1 MLSIDF
7 EVHCNITFFNTLGE
21 FYVRYIVSKRKDSST
36 GRRWQRLAGL
46 ILAVVVLLAAGYLP
60 VMAQETSLEPLD
72 SAWKNVI
79 VPKHRAIVSFM
90 NSDWGITTFRGQ
102 DEEIKSGTLDAFY
115 GKDVLTTTAGS
126 LVLSGSDSSRVFS
139 MAQAPGTVRQTVTLE
154 EGKDFMGMNTFDDVP
169 TGVFCSS
176 YFTMLDSDGDTTEFW
191 MELTGTVEKTGETG
205 RIGRVKLTGIPR
217 PYYKYKFNADGSH
230 VYAPTLDKSRAHD
243 MLAWDWDEDGYTD
256 WLVSYVSNPSGEKDH
271 KNMKVIF
278 VFIDGLS
285 LYKASKGEGS
295 VNFWYNKDVEYTTGG
310 DVIGGLTTRKPPNS
324 VRTAIGD
331 MDGDGKP
338 EVALYYTKV
347 QGTTGMTHNNHMK
360 ILQLAYNGVADP
372 TWSWF
377 YEKGEDIGKWHVQY
391 DSVAVAMGDL
401 DGDGKAELAVLH
413 GNADVSNGPSTLYLD
428 VYKIVETK
436 IKKMVEGENVG
447 ETAEMPKDKEAAPG
461 LEAAIDDLDGDGIGE
476 LVWVETYAKAAYK
489 LNVVV
494 AKWPS
499 GFDGSMK
506 KYSTDLVDLVN
517 SWTLDETYPRF
528 SMSVGRFIYPEKDTL
543 QKQIGLVTTASGSS
557 GKLGLRWG
565 IFEWDS
571 SGMKVLGSGNQ
582 SNGMKESNVVPSLVA
597 ADLDRGSMIL
607 GKPSGFTVYDSI
619 EPIFITQAPP
629 KHWDVLSIDGE
640 EKIMDAFSVL
650 KGYSTTMNGKT
661 SDSYGESTTK
671 SSSGS
676 WGGSA
681 GLSVMKNHLIKP
693 STKVFDVALE
703 YAGTTAAQN
712 TKSKTVTTSFALEFT
727 AEYDDQ
733 IYYRAN
739 THDVWRYP
747 VLAPRSQAFA
757 VDDDGVSYR
766 RFIQF
771 IVPKVINSSFSPT
784 AGRFVDWYEPRH
796 NGLNLFSYP
805 RKLEQTRDFP
815 LGKET
820 KDPKDLWKDI
830 NGVVLSRS
838 TGQIM
843 GNPDSS
849 EATFTIESKE
859 HTDTLKSLKN
869 TISGYANL
877 NLPAVGKLMFT
888 TLGNFSLNGDGTWGT
903 DSTTT
908 KDTSKLGGVT
918 ISWPG
923 VAGYESPSGMLS
935 GELVFTVDAA
945 IYASDGGAL
954 SVAYAVTNLKRQ
966 YSGIW
971 GADSPYS
978 KTPDPALNLPRQWV
992 ANGNKW
998 QRNNYDGDAHRIR
1011 GVVFEGASLV
1021 ASGGVSGQ
1029 VMPIDTDIS
1038 ATFRVFNYSFVP
1050 TGSVVVT
1057 LGFQQ
1062 ISSLNEEPDIS
1073 KSRVLT
1079 TKTLASIPGR
1089 DYGTTDNW
1097 QDMKVSFTT
1106 PDTEAL
1112 GYLHIALSTDGGNL
1126 STDNDTGHL
1135 LVGVYDPAKHDIAGK
1150 AMGRAETNAAAGE
1163 SLSILSGSMSVRP
1176 LQDDGSLGAETA
1188 SLAAGRTAVVTANI
1202 RYDNPGAAAGEGA
1215 LLFVHAYLRDGA
1227 GIAGHKTIPLLKN
1240 SEENTVQ
1247 MYFTSKTDASI
1258 PLQMIVTADTLPALQ
1273 DANPKGRVAQIV
1285 LNGGSS
1291 DSGSGGG
1298 CAVGVAPVSAALL
1311 LALPLLLLKK
1321 R

>member
-1 MLSIDF
+1 MRST
-7 EVHCNITFFNTLGE
+7 E
-21 FYVRYIVSKRKDSST
+21 SKCRGKNA
-36 GRRWQRLAGL
+36 GMRRLTGL
-46 ILAVVVLLAAGYLP
+46 ILAVAVLLATACLP
-60 VMAQETSLEPLD
+60 VMAQETSLEPLG
-72 SAWKNVI
+72 SAWKDML

-115 GKDVLTTTAGS
+115 GKDVLATTAGNIG
-126 LVLSGSDSSRVFS
+126 LSGSNSSRVFS
-139 MAQAPGTVRQTVTLE
+139 MAQAPGMVRQTVTLE
-154 EGKDFMGMNTFDDVP
+154 KGKEFMGMSTFEDVP
-169 TGVFCSS
+169 TGVLCSS
-176 YFTMLDSDGDTTEFW
+176 YFTMLDSDGDNTEFW
-191 MELTGTVEKTGETG
+191 MELTGMDEKNNTVG
-205 RIGRVKLTGIPR
+205 RIGRVKLTDIPR

-230 VYAPTLDKSRAHD
+230 IYAPTLDQSRAHD
-243 MLAWDWDEDGYTD
+243 LLAWDWNEDGYTD
-256 WLVSYVSNPSGEKDH
+256 WLTSYISNPSGEKDH
-271 KNMKVIF
+271 KNMKVVF
-278 VFIDGLS
+278 VFVDGLS
-285 LYKASKGEGS
+285 LYKASKGEGT
-295 VNFWYNKDVEYTTGG
+295 VNVWYNKDVEYTTGG

-324 VRTAIGD
+324 IRTAIGD

-360 ILQLAYNGVADP
+360 ILQLAYNGTGNP
-372 TWSWF
+372 TWNWF

-401 DGDGKAELAVLH
+401 DGDAKAELAVLH
-413 GNADVSNGPSTLYLD
+413 GNADVSDGPSTLYLD
-428 VYKIVETK
+428 VYKIVDTQ
-436 IKKMVEGENVG
+436 IKNMVEGEYVG
-447 ETAEMPKDKEAAPG
+447 DTAEMPKDKEAVPG
-461 LEAAIDDLDGDGIGE
+461 LEAAIADLDGDGLGE
-476 LVWVETYAKAAYK
+476 LVWCETYAKAAHK

-494 AKWPS
+494 ARWPE
-499 GFDGSMK
+499 GLDGSMK
-506 KYSTDLVDLVN
+506 KYSYDLVDLVG
-517 SWTLDETYPRF
+517 SWMLDETYPRF
-528 SMSVGRFIYPEKDTL
+528 SMNVGRFIYPEKETL

-565 IFEWDS
+565 VFEWDV

-607 GKPSGFTVYDSI
+607 GEPTGFTVYDSI

-640 EKIMDAFSVL
+640 ERVMDAFSVL
-650 KGYSTTMNGKT
+650 KGYSTTMNGTT
-661 SDSYGESTTK
+661 SDSYGKSTTK
-671 SSSGS
+671 TSSGS

-693 STKVFDVALE
+693 STKVFDVALK
-703 YAGTTAAQN
+703 YSGTKAANN

-757 VDDDGVSYR
+757 VDDDGTSYR

-849 EATFTIESKE
+849 KATFTIESKE
-859 HTDTLKSLKN
+859 HTDTLSSLQN

-877 NLPAVGKLMFT
+877 NLPAFGKLMFT
-888 TLGNFSLNGDGTWGT
+888 TLGNFNLNGDGTWGT
-903 DSTTT
+903 DSTTN

-923 VAGYESPSGMLS
+923 VAEYTSPSGMS
-935 GELVFTVDAA
+935 PEELVFTTDAA
-945 IYASDGGAL
+945 IYASDAGAL
-954 SVAYAVTNLKRQ
+954 SVAYAVTKLKRQ

-978 KTPDPALNLPRQWV
+978 KTSDPALNLPRQWV

-998 QRNNYDGDAHRIR
+998 QKNNYDGDAHRVR
-1011 GVVFEGASLV
+1011 GIVFEGATLV
-1021 ASGGVSGQ
+1021 ASDGVSGQ
-1029 VMPIDTDIS
+1029 VMPVNSDVS

-1050 TGSVVVT
+1050 TGNVTVT
-1057 LGFQQ
+1057 LGFQP
-1062 ISSLNEEPDIS
+1062 ITSLNEEPDIS
-1073 KSRVLT
+1073 KSSVLT
-1079 TKTLASIPGR
+1079 AKTLASIPGR

-1106 PDTEAL
+1106 PDKQAL
-1112 GYLHIALSTDGGNL
+1112 GYLHISLSTDGGNL
-1126 STDNDTGHL
+1126 STDNDKGHI

-1150 AMGRAETNAAAGE
+1150 AMMTMEKNTVARE
-1163 SLSILSGSMSVRP
+1163 SLSIIPGTISVYP
-1176 LQDDGSLGAETA
+1176 LQDDGTLGEATDI
-1188 SLAAGRTAVVTANI
+1188 LAAGRTALVTANV
-1202 RYDNPGAAAGEGA
+1202 RYDNQDSASGEDV
-1215 LLFVHAYLRDGA
+1215 LLFVNVYLKVGH

-1240 SEENTVQ
+1240 GKENTVR
-1247 MYFTSKTDASI
+1247 MLFTSETDASI
-1258 PLQMIVTADTLPALQ
+1258 PLQMIVTSDMLPALY
-1273 DANPKGRVAQIV
+1273 DANPEGRIAGKV
-1285 LNGGSS
+1285 LNS
-1291 DSGSGGG
+1291 DSGSG
-1298 CAVGVAPVSAALL
+1298 CTLGVTPAPAALL

-1321 R
+1321 H